1 MPRPLRLLTLLGT
14 AALALCAP
22 PGPARAQIGGPYRLT
37 WNTFDG
43 GGGFSTAG
51 PYHVRGTAG
60 QPDAGRL
67 SGGQF
72 TLRGGF
78 WTVGG
83 TPVVGVGPSLPPMP
97 TAFAVLPTAPN
108 PFSSETRISFA
119 LPDERRVEVSIY
131 DVGGQRVRTL
141 LNESREAGRHD
152 VLWNGRDD
160 EGRRLANGVY
170 WVRVKAGQDGVGRR
184 IVLVH

>member
-1 MPRPLRLLTLLGT
+1 MRKRLQLLTLLGA
-14 AALALCAP
+14 AALALCAQP
-22 PGPARAQIGGPYRLT
+22 ERARAQVGGPYRLT

-43 GGGFSTAG
+43 GGAFSAAG
-51 PYHVRGTAG
+51 PYHVRGTAA

-67 SGGQF
+67 SGGAF

-83 TPVVGVGPSLPPMP
+83 TPVVGVDPSPPP
-97 TAFAVLPTAPN
+97 VPAAFAVLPSAPN
-108 PFSSETRISFA
+108 PFSTETRISFA
-119 LPDERRVEVSIY
+119 LPAERYVVVSIY

-160 EGRRLANGVY
+160 EGRPLANGVY
-170 WVRVKAGQDGVGRR
+170 WVRVKAGTEGAARR